1 MLTYMLLFFLF
12 VLDTKNS
19 VGVGPSNVDEISHN
33 AVVVRWNPRN
43 SQVRV
48 CLNYALLLIILQTTP

>member
-1 MLTYMLLFFLF
+1 MFLF

-48 CLNYALLLIILQTTP
+48 CQVMHYSLSYFKQLFSFATYC